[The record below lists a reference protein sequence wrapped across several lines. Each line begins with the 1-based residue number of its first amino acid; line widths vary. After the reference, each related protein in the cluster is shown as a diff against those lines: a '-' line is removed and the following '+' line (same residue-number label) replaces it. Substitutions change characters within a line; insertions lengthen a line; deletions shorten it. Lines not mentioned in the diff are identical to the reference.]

1 MRMRARSAIARLG
14 AVLLLATLGAPLSAR
29 AHIVP
34 IPPSTCVFDPVD
46 LQVPAMQLSGAAQ
59 PGGTAD
65 TMRIVYDSSASK
77 IQLCA
82 APGGADVCGDA
93 VPRPFTVG
101 ATAGTLTLPGIFNG
115 RMLSSGDVT
124 ITDLPVSIAI
134 GGVTATVPVT
144 LTTALVALEGRVF
157 EGVPLQGLG
166 SLVLVGALNAAALPP
181 PFAGQSVL
189 LTLSCLPRPVPDK
202 DQFALPLRT
211 TSIAGRLGSR
221 QARIRATSDGSFV
234 MPSDFTTG
242 PLLLAVDVGGATV
255 ASAVVSGGLRGRRK
269 VVGKSDD
276 GRATIAVR
284 SERRRGTSRL
294 VLTAEFRGVT
304 VPPEPA
310 GAPVLLDLTFSV
322 GGVIGRGEQ
331 LFHVDRTGH
340 RLRGG

>member
-1 MRMRARSAIARLG
+1 
-14 AVLLLATLGAPLSAR
+14 
-29 AHIVP
+29 
-34 IPPSTCVFDPVD
+34 
-46 LQVPAMQLSGAAQ
+46 
-59 PGGTAD
+59 
-65 TMRIVYDSSASK
+65 
-77 IQLCA
+77 
-82 APGGADVCGDA
+82 
-93 VPRPFTVG
+93 
-101 ATAGTLTLPGIFNG
+101 
-115 RMLSSGDVT
+115 
-124 ITDLPVSIAI
+124 
-134 GGVTATVPVT
+134 
-144 LTTALVALEGRVF
+144 F

-221 QARIRATSDGSFV
+221 QARIRGTSDGSFV

-242 PLLLAVDVGGATV
+242 PLLLAVDVGGARV

-294 VLTAEFRGVT
+294 VLSAEFRGVT

-310 GAPVLLDLTFSV
+310 G
-322 GGVIGRGEQ
+322 
-331 LFHVDRTGH
+331 
-340 RLRGG
+340 